1 MNSNLPANLL
11 SRKQEA
17 IEVGI
22 SLALILVIASMCF
35 SILSPFLVITA
46 WAAIIAISLY
56 TPYRLLAQKLGGR
69 EKLAVTIILVIGFA
83 IVIVPMWAF
92 TKSIVESGAQV
103 VAQAQEGELSVPPP
117 KPEVKEWPVI
127 GEKLYAAWSAASN
140 NLSAQLKKYRS
151 QIKPVIVA
159 VLSGVANTGLGVLQ
173 FLISL
178 LIAAAFLLGSETAH
192 QTFIRLFR
200 RLAEDNGEPLLRL
213 AVSTIRSVAVGVLGI
228 AAIQALLA
236 GIGMLAVGVPAVG
249 LWVVVALILAI
260 AQLPVL
266 LVMLPMIIWVFSV
279 ESTTVAVLF
288 TIWSLI
294 ASFSDM
300 ILKPVLL
307 GRGVEAPMLVILLG
321 AIGGMIVAG
330 IVGLFLGAV
339 ILAFGYKLF
348 DMWVRLE
355 DEAPP
360 EPADGA

>member
-1 MNSNLPANLL
+1 VNWL
-11 SRKQEA
+11 
-17 IEVGI
+17 
-22 SLALILVIASMCF
+22 
-35 SILSPFLVITA
+35 
-46 WAAIIAISLY
+46 
-56 TPYRLLAQKLGGR
+56 
-69 EKLAVTIILVIGFA
+69 
-83 IVIVPMWAF
+83 
-92 TKSIVESGAQV
+92 
-103 VAQAQEGELSVPPP
+103 
-117 KPEVKEWPVI
+117 
-127 GEKLYAAWSAASN
+127 AASD

-151 QIKPVIVA
+151 QIKPVILA

-178 LIAAAFLLGSETAH
+178 LIAAAFLLGSEAADL
-192 QTFIRLFR
+192 TFRRLFR
-200 RLAEDNGEPLLRL
+200 RLAGEHGEPLQRL
-213 AVSTIRSVAVGVLGI
+213 ALSTVRSVAVGVLGI

-236 GIGMLAVGVPAVG
+236 GIGMLAVGVPAAG

-279 ESTTVAVLF
+279 ESTVTAVVF
-288 TIWSLI
+288 AVWSLI

-300 ILKPVLL
+300 ILKPFLL

-348 DMWVRLE
+348 DMWVQMGE
-355 DEAPP
+355 EQPP
-360 EPADGA
+360 EPAAGA